1 MANKGSSACVIPQT
15 NQHMCSDNLNPEKRY
30 ITKIMENDKASKEL
44 ENYEKLDKL
53 TGNKNNE
60 YYIGDPIQCD
70 LPSPIDKE
78 LLNNQD
84 CNYKFNVQDGTLLT
98 LIDYEDG
105 GSSLSTILKEHD
117 AVRFYNKLFNGLL
130 NIFKAIK
137 LLNDHDIYHFDIK
150 PENIVG
156 DLKSEPF
163 KLRLVDLG
171 DSKHIPP
178 NKYQPNYNSIG
189 TIGYMA
195 PEKYGSFSTANFY
208 IGTKNILTHHVL
220 NNETFSLQ
228 LISTGE
234 KFTQDQYKTL
244 KEKHPTTWYAKSDVW
259 SLGVTLIDILEN
271 IKNEEVEKKLNIDD
285 LRETVIQ
292 PMIMLNVEK
301 RVNSSKAL
309 KLYTDWLNRHTH
321 DKFTFVRP
329 SPLGL
334 QIPATFTTPS
344 PTPSPTPLRKTNFE
358 KSISFPVAGESTNV
372 GGKSSK
378 RQSKFTKRKKERK
391 INKKHYKTRRRI
403 KTHRNKSRKI

>member
-1 MANKGSSACVIPQT
+1 MAKVGSSACVIPQT
-15 NQHMCSDNLNPEKRY
+15 NEYDCSDKLNRNKRY
-30 ITKIMENDKASKEL
+30 ITKIMENETAKKEI

-60 YYIGDPIQCD
+60 YYIGDPIKCD
-70 LPSPIDKE
+70 LPSLIDKE
-78 LLNNQD
+78 LLNNED

-105 GSSLSTILKEHD
+105 GSSLSNILKEHD
-117 AVRFYNKLFNGLL
+117 PVQFYTKLFNGLL
-130 NIFKAIK
+130 NIFKAVNI
-137 LLNDHDIYHFDIK
+137 LNQKNIYHFDIK
-150 PENIVG
+150 PDNIVG
-156 DLKSEPF
+156 DLKSDPF

-178 NKYQPNYNSIG
+178 NKYESKYNSIG

-195 PEKYGSFSTANFY
+195 PEKYGSLSTANFY

-234 KFTQDQYKTL
+234 QIKQNEYKTL

-271 IKNEEVEKKLNIDD
+271 IKNEEVKKKLNIDD
-285 LRETVIQ
+285 LRKTVIE
-292 PMIMLNVEK
+292 PMIMLNVEE
-301 RVNSSKAL
+301 RVDSAQAL

-329 SPLGL
+329 SPLRL

-344 PTPSPTPLRKTNFE
+344 PTPSPTPLRKSNFE

-378 RQSKFTKRKKERK
+378 KQSKITKRKKQRK

-403 KTHRNKSRKI
+403 KTHRNKSRKF